1 MTATRYVR
9 GHGWIPWHHE
19 ASSWT
24 LAVDGARAV
33 WMRIAK
39 TMADGVEEKARKR
52 RMRLARAEL
61 TRNEVLK

>member
-1 MTATRYVR
+1 
-9 GHGWIPWHHE
+9 
-19 ASSWT
+19 
-24 LAVDGARAV
+24 
-33 WMRIAK
+33 MRIAK